1 MSSRPNGH
9 RDSSDE
15 DSSPTPPEMRWRER
29 VERAGSLPAYAQD
42 TRTATAV
49 VMHELESIDERMRT
63 QSHQIGEMRQTVDAL
78 EEHTLRAIASDEDHR
93 KMIHSLMAEQSSCVH
108 DHARRGSIRG
118 SGTVAGAAAIVY
130 ALAES
135 GILARLIQYAIG

>member
-1 MSSRPNGH
+1 MIGPNGH

-15 DSSPTPPEMRWRER
+15 DSSPTPPEMRWSER
-29 VERAGSLPAYAQD
+29 VERAGPLPPYAHD
-42 TRTATAV
+42 MRAATAV
-49 VMHELESIDERMRT
+49 VLYELESIDERMRK
-63 QSHQIGEMRQTVDAL
+63 L

-93 KMIHSLMAEQSSCVH
+93 TMLRSLMAEHSSCVH

-118 SGTVAGAAAIVY
+118 SGTVAGAAAVVY